1 MALDLCTKF
10 SQRER
15 AFKRPTQQRS
25 QVECDTV
32 VDADVDVAAGLLEKA
47 THLHMHIECVLR
59 QSKARNAVNCCVA
72 SEQTDKVVKPVTTT
86 TNYTINMQTT

>member
-1 MALDLCTKF
+1 MAVDLCTKF

-32 VDADVDVAAGLLEKA
+32 VDVDVDVDVAAGLVEKA
-47 THLHMHIECVLR
+47 THLHMHIGCVLR
-59 QSKARNAVNCCVA
+59 QSKARNASQLLCC
-72 SEQTDKVVKPVTTT
+72 E
-86 TNYTINMQTT
+86 